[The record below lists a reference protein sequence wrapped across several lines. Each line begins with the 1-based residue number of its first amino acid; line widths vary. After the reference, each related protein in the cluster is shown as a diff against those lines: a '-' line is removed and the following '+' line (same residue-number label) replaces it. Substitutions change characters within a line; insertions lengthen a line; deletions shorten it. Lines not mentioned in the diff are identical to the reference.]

1 MRRTSLAA
9 IVLLRR
15 RCDPLDARQGVLAA
29 TLARY
34 QPRDPRLQTA
44 KRAREVAC
52 AGGDNILMI
61 GTPHPDKTMLARRP
75 FRPPGR
81 VRAR

>member
-9 IVLLRR
+9 IVLRR

-29 TLARY
+29 TLARC
-34 QPRDPRLQTA
+34 QRRDPRVQTA